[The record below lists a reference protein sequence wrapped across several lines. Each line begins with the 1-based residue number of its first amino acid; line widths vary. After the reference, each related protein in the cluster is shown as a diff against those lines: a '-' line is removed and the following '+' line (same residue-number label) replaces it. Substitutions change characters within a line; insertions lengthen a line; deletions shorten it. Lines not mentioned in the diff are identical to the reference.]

1 MQNNLEYYK
10 LTISIAAIITAL
22 FVLFFR
28 TWWDDNEK
36 KNQALEEDIIKLKYL
51 SEQVKGS
58 IHFVEK
64 TIESYQSI
72 AEAIK
77 LKNYEVPDRNV
88 IFQIVLENISNIKDV
103 EQHSYVFSKYYQKY
117 YSNRF
122 EDILFTKV
130 TTSYKFML
138 LFEQDLTRRF
148 EVSRQKQTALKERF
162 ISCFYEVKTLLGAM
176 IKNPKNA
183 IIAPELTDIV
193 MSQTKVDFNNYDV
206 LYIYNNYFLKV
217 IEISIGREENNGFI
231 PEEYELVY
239 SCYEKAI
246 HIINQLKDNITNS
259 FSEFEFY
266 LNGFD
271 DNLINIRELSKNLED
286 ILKKMDKPVKG
297 DFFIKLQYYMNQLG

>member
-1 MQNNLEYYK
+1 MNDSLEYYK

-36 KNQALEEDIIKLKYL
+36 KNQELEADIIRLKYL

-64 TIESYQSI
+64 TIDSYKAISK
-72 AEAIK
+72 AIK
-77 LKNYEVPDRNV
+77 MKNYEVPDRYI

-103 EQHSYVFSKYYQKY
+103 EHHSYVFSKYYQKY

-148 EVSRQKQTALKERF
+148 EESRKKQIALNERF
-162 ISCFYEVKTLLGAM
+162 ISCFNEVKALLAIM

-183 IIAPELTDIV
+183 IIASDLTDIFI
-193 MSQTKVDFNNYDV
+193 SQTKVDFNNYDV

-217 IEISIGREENNGFI
+217 IETSIGREENNGFI
-231 PEEYELVY
+231 PDEYELVY
-239 SCYEKAI
+239 SCHEKAT

-266 LNGFD
+266 LKGFD
-271 DNLINIRELSKNLED
+271 DNLINIRELSENLED